1 VVALGCY
8 AQRALGPKVPVPI
21 RLSVND
27 DLKRSRLTVFFRFLL
42 ALPHLLWLAL
52 WGSLAVLVALASSI
66 ATVITGRSPD
76 MFHNFIASFVRY
88 ATHVM
93 AYLLLAAN
101 PFPGFAGKPGSY
113 PIDLEID
120 GPQRQNRWVTG
131 FRLVLALPA
140 LLLADVLLGGSVSG
154 ATQVSAGAGSTAA
167 LLGWF
172 ACLARRRMPQ
182 GLRNLVAFGLAYT
195 AQTYG
200 YLLLLTDRYP
210 VADPAIHLPSE
221 SEPPHPVRLSVE
233 DDLRRSRL
241 TVFFRFLLAL
251 PHLVWLTLWSLAVW
265 IAVIANWFVTLLRG
279 RPAAPLHRF
288 SAAFLRYGTH
298 VYAYLYL
305 LGNPFPGFTGRPGS
319 YPIELAI
326 DAPQRQNRWVTGF
339 RFLLAIPALLVAA
352 ALGTVLSLVAVFG
365 WFVGLA
371 RARMPKGLRNLGSY
385 CLRYTSQLWGYL
397 MLLHDRYPYAGP
409 SVPGAASALAGEQG
423 PEQLGGQP
431 A

>member
-1 VVALGCY
+1 
-8 AQRALGPKVPVPI
+8 VPI
-21 RLSVND
+21 RLSVDD
-27 DLKRSRLTVFFRFLL
+27 DLKRSRLTVFFRLLL
-42 ALPHLLWLAL
+42 ALPHLVWLGL

-66 ATVITGRSPD
+66 ATVMSGRSPD
-76 MFHNFIASFVRY
+76 MFHDFIASFVRY

-113 PIDLEID
+113 PIDLAID
-120 GPQRQNRWVTG
+120 GPRRQNRWVTG

-140 LLLADVLLGGSVSG
+140 LLLADALLGGSASAG
-154 ATQVSAGAGSTAA
+154 AGIAAGAGSTAA

-172 ACLARRRMPQ
+172 ACLARGRMPP

-210 VADPAIHLPSE
+210 VADPALHFPSQAD
-221 SEPPHPVRLSVE
+221 PPHPMRLSVD

-241 TVFFRFLLAL
+241 TVFFRMLLAL
-251 PHLVWLTLWSLAVW
+251 PHVVWLALWSLAAL
-265 IAVIANWFVTLLRG
+265 IAVIPNWFVTLLRG
-279 RPAAPLHRF
+279 RPASPLHRF
-288 SAAFLRYGTH
+288 VAAAFRYGAH

-305 LGNPFPGFTGRPGS
+305 LGNPFPGFTGRPGT
-319 YPIELAI
+319 YPLELAI
-326 DAPQRQNRWVTGF
+326 EAPERQNRWVTGF
-339 RFLLAIPALLVAA
+339 RLLLAIPALLVAS
-352 ALGTVLSLVAVFG
+352 ALGTVLLLVAVFG
-365 WFVGLA
+365 WFVSLA
-371 RARMPKGLRNLGSY
+371 RAGMPKGLRNLGSY
-385 CLRYTSQLWGYL
+385 CLRYTFQSWGYL

-409 SVPGAASALAGEQG
+409 AVPGVSAARAVEQG